1 VPWRSTAHGAVVLDG
16 ARAWFETT
24 VEQHVRAG
32 DHDIVVLRVHDLDAQ
47 HDIGPLVYY
56 ASQFHR
62 LEQGEQS

>member
-1 VPWRSTAHGAVVLDG
+1 
-16 ARAWFETT
+16 
-24 VEQHVRAG
+24 
-32 DHDIVVLRVHDLDAQ
+32 VHDLDAQ